1 MQIYN
6 ATQLRNVTPRIGFL
20 NSADLWPGD
29 AVRNTVPAVA
39 LIKAVCAALG
49 DCQLVYVDDSQ
60 LLTMAQLA
68 ELCYK
73 ISYYTDKQP
82 VIYGWTATAMYS
94 RNLFPP
100 ENPWGQD
107 TFNSVESWTTVPVY
121 RRKPLSSYV
130 AAVCPSLYLMR
141 GIEGYTSF
149 DAFQSFVLVA
159 DMGMHGALRAAER
172 CKKPVIPFVHL
183 EAGAVAPADELAVAR
198 RMLDWFSTRR
208 MTAVAI
214 WDNAEAAAP
223 LTRYL
228 GWSPAAAGR
237 RRAKP
242 GRRS

>member
-82 VIYGWTATAMYS
+82 VIYGWTATAM
-94 RNLFPP
+94 
-100 ENPWGQD
+100 
-107 TFNSVESWTTVPVY
+107 Y